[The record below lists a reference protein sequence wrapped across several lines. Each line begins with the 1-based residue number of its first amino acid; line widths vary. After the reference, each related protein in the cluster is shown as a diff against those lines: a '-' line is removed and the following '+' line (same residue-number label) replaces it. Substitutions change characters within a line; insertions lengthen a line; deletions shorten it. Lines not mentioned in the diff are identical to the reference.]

1 MLVLTERVQNGYF
14 EQEHELNGKAKVRKH
29 QTPKLLSCQ
38 ISIIPIKFTSFTL
51 PLSFRLFSENIVS
64 DYNSLPVGNFRT
76 LMIESVDATDAAI
89 MEAGFLYFRYNL

>member
-14 EQEHELNGKAKVRKH
+14 ELEHELNGKAKVRKQ

-38 ISIIPIKFTSFTL
+38 ISIIPIILRVYFIHTSL
-51 PLSFRLFSENIVS
+51 IVSENIVS

-76 LMIESVDATDAAI
+76 LTIESVDATDAAI
-89 MEAGFLYFRYNL
+89 MEAGFLYFRYDL